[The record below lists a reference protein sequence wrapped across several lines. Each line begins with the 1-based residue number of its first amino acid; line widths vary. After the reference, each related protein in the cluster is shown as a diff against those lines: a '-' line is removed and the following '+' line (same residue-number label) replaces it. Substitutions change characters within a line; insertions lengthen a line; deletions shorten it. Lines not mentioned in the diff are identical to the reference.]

1 MRVPARAGQGV
12 GGRRLVIDRVNGIAH
27 SPDGITL
34 AYEVLG
40 AGDPALVFV
49 HGWSCDRTYWRHQ
62 IGHFAQSHRVVA
74 LDLAG
79 HGESGAGRLEWTMR
93 SFGRDVAAVVD
104 HLNLD
109 DLVLIGHSM
118 GVDVVVE
125 AALELRVRLRGL
137 VLVDEYRS
145 LGQPRTREQNRALL
159 APFLEDF
166 GATTRTLVRGMFV
179 PSSPADLIEWVA
191 DDMASAPRDVA
202 LGALEQTWSNDGP
215 ILDSLPKVGAPMVA
229 INTDMGPTDVE
240 ALERYGI
247 RTLIAPGVGHFP
259 MLESPEAFNRLLSV
273 AIAGFA

>member
-1 MRVPARAGQGV
+1 M
-12 GGRRLVIDRVNGIAH
+12 NGIAH

-34 AYEVLG
+34 AYEVHG
-40 AGDPALVFV
+40 AGTPALVFV

-62 IGHFAQSHRVVA
+62 LDYFAQSHRVVA

-104 HLNLD
+104 RLNLD
-109 DLVLIGHSM
+109 DVVLIGHSM

-125 AALELRVRLRGL
+125 TAVELRGRVRGL
-137 VLVDEYRS
+137 VLVDQYRS
-145 LGQPRTREQNRALL
+145 LGRPRTPERTRALV
-159 APFLEDF
+159 APFLDDF
-166 GATTRTLVRGMFV
+166 AATTRTLIRGMFL
-179 PSSPADLIEWVA
+179 PSSPADLVEWVV

-215 ILDSLPKVGAPMVA
+215 ILDSLPKVGAPIVA
-229 INTDMGPTDVE
+229 INTNMAPTDVE

-247 RTLIAPGVGHFP
+247 RTVITPGVGHFP
-259 MLESPEAFNRLLSV
+259 MLESPEAFNRLLIV
-273 AIAGFA
+273 TIAGFA